1 MIMLGPLLDN
11 RDNPS
16 FKGIILATLIPSA
29 KSILPQ
35 CVKVVVP
42 GDEDYGSQILP
53 RTEMRLGPK

>member
-35 CVKVVVP
+35 CVKVVAP

-53 RTEMRLGPK
+53 RTEMR